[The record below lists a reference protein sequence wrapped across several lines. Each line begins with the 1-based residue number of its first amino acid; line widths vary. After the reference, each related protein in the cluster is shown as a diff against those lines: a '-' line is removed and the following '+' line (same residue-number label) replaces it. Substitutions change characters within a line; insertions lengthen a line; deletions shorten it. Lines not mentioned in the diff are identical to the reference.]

1 MALVEVKYKYGNPK
15 PTTTSSISLTV
26 QGATESAILVELQ
39 RLRPTH
45 KNIILISINI
55 KRK

>member
-1 MALVEVKYKYGNPK
+1 MALVQVKYKYGHPK
-15 PTTTSSISLTV
+15 PTTTSSASLTV
-26 QGATESAILVELQ
+26 QGTTESAVLAELQ

-45 KNIILISINI
+45 KNIILISIDI